1 MTEQTEDSATDDS
14 ATDDTATDSGS
25 TEDSTTHADEPREAA
40 SKDSEPDFGDI
51 AGDVEFIAAERLIFF
66 TDAVVAIAMTLL
78 AFGLTTHIAGSA
90 SDGLALDTL
99 WKDHLEYLAFLISFV
114 VIGSHW
120 RTHHRLFR
128 DVARLDARII
138 TLNMVW
144 LLMIV
149 IMPFATRLLSG
160 TGGFAIVFSLYAV
173 IQIITIMMALLMSR
187 HIRAAGLLRP
197 DAPEPRSTDDDATAL
212 TFAAMFAISIPAAF
226 TPGQETSQW
235 AFAIWVAAA
244 PAARLVRRLRQR
256 DFATLVAAAPAVRLI
271 RRLRQGG

>member
-1 MTEQTEDSATDDS
+1 MTEKTE
-14 ATDDTATDSGS
+14 
-25 TEDSTTHADEPREAA
+25 AD
-40 SKDSEPDFGDI
+40 SKDSEPELGEI

-90 SDGLALDTL
+90 SDRLALDTL

-114 VIGSHW
+114 VIGGHW

-160 TGGFAIVFSLYAV
+160 AGGFAVVFSLYAV
-173 IQIITIMMALLMSR
+173 IQVITIMMALLISH

-197 DAPEPRSTDDDATAL
+197 DAPEPRSTDDDVTAL
-212 TFAAMFAISIPAAF
+212 TFAAMFTISIPIAF

-256 DFATLVAAAPAVRLI
+256 DFATLVAAAPAARLI
-271 RRLRQGG
+271 RRLRRGG

>member
-1 MTEQTEDSATDDS
+1 MTEQTEDC
-14 ATDDTATDSGS
+14 
-25 TEDSTTHADEPREAA
+25 
-40 SKDSEPDFGDI
+40 EPDLAEI
-51 AGDVEFIAAERLIFF
+51 AAEVEFMAAERLIFF

-90 SDGLALDTL
+90 SARTALDTL

-173 IQIITIMMALLMSR
+173 IQIVTIMMALLMSR
-187 HIRAAGLLRP
+187 HIRAADLLRP
-197 DAPEPRSTDDDATAL
+197 GAPEPRSTDDDATAL

-226 TPGQETSQW
+226 APGQETSQW

-244 PAARLVRRLRQR
+244 PAARLVRLLRQR
-256 DFATLVAAAPAVRLI
+256 DFATWVAAAPAARLI

>member
-1 MTEQTEDSATDDS
+1 MTEQTEDSTTDNGAPEASPPEGS
-14 ATDDTATDSGS
+14 A
-25 TEDSTTHADEPREAA
+25 
-40 SKDSEPDFGDI
+40 PD
-51 AGDVEFIAAERLIFF
+51 AGAVAGEVEFIAAERLIFF

-78 AFGLTTHIAGSA
+78 AFGLTTHIASGEGDRA
-90 SDGLALDTL
+90 ALATL
-99 WKDHLEYLAFLISFV
+99 WADHLEYLAFLISFV

-128 DVARLDARII
+128 DVSRLDARLI

-160 TGGFAIVFSLYAV
+160 SGGFAIVFGLYAV
-173 IQIITIMMALLMSR
+173 IQVITILTTLLMSR
-187 HIRAAGLLRP
+187 YIRAGHLLRSG
-197 DAPEPRSTDDDATAL
+197 APEARPTDDDAIAL
-212 TFAAMFAISIPAAF
+212 TFAAMFAISIPVAF
-226 TPGQETSQW
+226 ATQW

-256 DFATLVAAAPAVRLI
+256 AQPS
-271 RRLRQGG
+271 G